1 MAIRPAHP
9 QQRPLSALS
18 TLLGVRLDPSTAV
31 GHSHSPNDLGF
42 LSGITL
48 DSRSVKP
55 GDLYVALAG
64 ARVHGAAFCADAVA
78 AGAVAVLTDP
88 DGRARAAAS
97 GVPVFVLADP
107 RARLGE
113 IACWVYGDPS
123 SRLRLIGVTG
133 TSGKTTSTYLLES
146 GLRMAGHLTGLIGG
160 VELRIGPERLASS
173 LTTPE
178 APDLQAL
185 FAVMVERGV
194 TAAAMEV
201 SSHSLSL
208 GRVAGTSF
216 DVAVFTNLSQD
227 HLDFH
232 ADLEDYF
239 RAKASLFMPPVPLR
253 GGLGGSSPRVSTG
266 IGVVNIDDKYGRKL
280 ASSALVPV
288 TTFSAS
294 GADEADWRA
303 ADVRSGA
310 DGSTFRLI
318 GPGGVEAD
326 VSLGLA
332 GVFNVAN
339 AVGALV
345 ALVEAG
351 VRLEDAVAGVAACPG
366 VPGRLERVPAPG
378 LGVTAFVDY
387 SHKPG
392 AVEAVLRSLRPVT
405 QGNLIIV
412 LGCGGDR
419 DRAKRPMMGAAAAS
433 LADVAILTSDNPR
446 SEDPL
451 AILAAMLDGV
461 LSVPQEERARVIIEP
476 DRAAAIAQAVAL
488 ASPGDVV
495 VVAGK
500 GHETGQYVAGSVLPF
515 DDREVTADRPRPARQ
530 GAPVIPLSLARI
542 AQVTGGQL
550 RGDPDAVVSG
560 EVVIDSRRAGPGG
573 LFAAVAG
580 ERSDGHDFAA
590 AAVAAGATAVLATR
604 PVPVPSV
611 LVADVPAAL
620 AALARFVVDALPA
633 VRIAGITGSSGKTST
648 KDLAAQLVE
657 RLGPTIAPAGSYNN
671 EFGHPLTVLRADA
684 STRYLVL
691 ELSARGIGHIAH
703 LCRIAPPRYGV
714 VLNVGHAHAGEFG
727 GLDQVARA
735 KGELAEALPADGTAI
750 LNAGDPRVLAMA
762 ARTQARVVTFGDA
775 GSRRL
780 GPGGGRAAR
789 RPRAAQLHAADTRRF
804 RAGNPTVA
812 WRA

>member
-1 MAIRPAHP
+1 MAIRPAYP

-18 TLLGVRLDPSTAV
+18 TLLGVRLDAV

-42 LSGITL
+42 LSGLTL

-55 GDLYVALAG
+55 GDLYVALPG

-88 DGRARAAAS
+88 DGRARATAS

-113 IACWVYGDPS
+113 IACWVYGNPS

-146 GLRMAGHLTGLIGG
+146 GLRAAGHLTGLVGG
-160 VELRIGPERLASS
+160 VELRIGQDRLASS

-216 DVAVFTNLSQD
+216 DVAIFTNLSQD

-239 RAKASLFMPPVPLR
+239 RAKASLFMPPV
-253 GGLGGSSPRVSTG
+253 

-318 GPGGVEAD
+318 GPGGIEAD

-351 VRLEDAVAGVAACPG
+351 VRLEDAVAGMAACPG
-366 VPGRLERVPAPG
+366 VPGRLERVPASG

-488 ASPGDVV
+488 TSPGDVV

-515 DDREVTADRPRPARQ
+515 DDREVTETA
-530 GAPVIPLSLARI
+530 LS
-542 AQVTGGQL
+542 Q
-550 RGDPDAVVSG
+550 
-560 EVVIDSRRAGPGG
+560 
-573 LFAAVAG
+573 FAKVH
-580 ERSDGHDFAA
+580 R
-590 AAVAAGATAVLATR
+590 
-604 PVPVPSV
+604 
-611 LVADVPAAL
+611 
-620 AALARFVVDALPA
+620 
-633 VRIAGITGSSGKTST
+633 
-648 KDLAAQLVE
+648 
-657 RLGPTIAPAGSYNN
+657 
-671 EFGHPLTVLRADA
+671 
-684 STRYLVL
+684 
-691 ELSARGIGHIAH
+691 
-703 LCRIAPPRYGV
+703 
-714 VLNVGHAHAGEFG
+714 
-727 GLDQVARA
+727 
-735 KGELAEALPADGTAI
+735 
-750 LNAGDPRVLAMA
+750 
-762 ARTQARVVTFGDA
+762 
-775 GSRRL
+775 
-780 GPGGGRAAR
+780 
-789 RPRAAQLHAADTRRF
+789 
-804 RAGNPTVA
+804 
-812 WRA
+812 

>member
-1 MAIRPAHP
+1 VAIRPAYSQP
-9 QQRPLSALS
+9 RPLSALS
-18 TLLGVRLDPSTAV
+18 TLLGVRLAAAGS
-31 GHSHSPNDLGF
+31 SHSPNDLGF
-42 LSGITL
+42 LSGLTL

-55 GDLYVALAG
+55 GDLYVALPG

-88 DGRARAAAS
+88 DGRARATAS
-97 GVPVFVLADP
+97 GVPVFLLADP

-146 GLRMAGHLTGLIGG
+146 GLSAAGHLTGLVGG
-160 VELRIGPERLASS
+160 VELRVGPERLASS

-201 SSHSLSL
+201 SSHSLAL

-216 DVAVFTNLSQD
+216 DVAIFTNLSQD

-239 RAKASLFMPPVPLR
+239 RAKASLFMPPV
-253 GGLGGSSPRVSTG
+253 

-280 ASSALVPV
+280 ASSSLVPV

-294 GADEADWRA
+294 GEDQADWRA
-303 ADVRSGA
+303 ADVRSGV

-326 VSLGLA
+326 VSVGLA

-351 VRLEDAVAGVAACPG
+351 IRLEDAVAGVAACPG
-366 VPGRLERVPAPG
+366 VPGRLERVTADG
-378 LGVTAFVDY
+378 LDVTAFVDY

-392 AVEAVLRSLRPVT
+392 AVEAVLRSLRPAT

-461 LSVPQEERARVIIEP
+461 LSVPQDKRARVILEP

-515 DDREVTADRPRPARQ
+515 DDRQVTADALERLAKDQLAPARQ
-530 GAPVIPLSLARI
+530 SW
-542 AQVTGGQL
+542 
-550 RGDPDAVVSG
+550 AVN
-560 EVVIDSRRAGPGG
+560 R
-573 LFAAVAG
+573 
-580 ERSDGHDFAA
+580 
-590 AAVAAGATAVLATR
+590 
-604 PVPVPSV
+604 
-611 LVADVPAAL
+611 
-620 AALARFVVDALPA
+620 
-633 VRIAGITGSSGKTST
+633 
-648 KDLAAQLVE
+648 
-657 RLGPTIAPAGSYNN
+657 
-671 EFGHPLTVLRADA
+671 
-684 STRYLVL
+684 
-691 ELSARGIGHIAH
+691 
-703 LCRIAPPRYGV
+703 
-714 VLNVGHAHAGEFG
+714 
-727 GLDQVARA
+727 
-735 KGELAEALPADGTAI
+735 
-750 LNAGDPRVLAMA
+750 
-762 ARTQARVVTFGDA
+762 
-775 GSRRL
+775 
-780 GPGGGRAAR
+780 
-789 RPRAAQLHAADTRRF
+789 
-804 RAGNPTVA
+804 
-812 WRA
+812 

>member
-1 MAIRPAHP
+1 MAIRPAHQ

-18 TLLGVRLDPSTAV
+18 SLLGVRLGAV
-31 GHSHSPNDLGF
+31 GNPLTPNELGSV
-42 LSGITL
+42 SGITL
-48 DSRSVKP
+48 DSRRVRP
-55 GDLYVALAG
+55 GDLYVALPG
-64 ARVHGAAFCADAVA
+64 ARVHGAAFCDDAVA

-88 DGRARAAAS
+88 DGRVRAAAS
-97 GVPVFVLADP
+97 GVPVFILADP

-133 TSGKTTSTYLLES
+133 TSGKTTSSYLIES
-146 GLRMAGHLTGLIGG
+146 GLRAAGHLTGLVGG
-160 VELRIGPERLASS
+160 VEIRIGPDRVPSS

-185 FAVMVERGV
+185 FAVMAERGV

-239 RAKASLFMPPVPLR
+239 RAKASLFVPPV
-253 GGLGGSSPRVSTG
+253 
-266 IGVVNIDDKYGRKL
+266 IGVVNIDDKYGRRL
-280 ASSALVPV
+280 ASSAPAWGVPV
-288 TTFSAS
+288 TTFSAT
-294 GADEADWRA
+294 GRQEADWQA

-326 VSLGLA
+326 VSVGLA

-339 AVGALV
+339 ALGALV

-351 VRLEDAVAGVAACPG
+351 IGLEDAVAGVAACQG
-366 VPGRLERVPAPG
+366 VPGRLERVPATG
-378 LGVTAFVDY
+378 LEVTAFVDY

-419 DRAKRPMMGAAAAS
+419 DRAKRPMMGAAAAA

-476 DRAAAIAQAVAL
+476 DRAAAIGQAVSL
-488 ASPGDVV
+488 AASGDVI

-500 GHETGQYVAGSVLPF
+500 GHETGQYVADMVLPF
-515 DDREVTADRPRPARQ
+515 DDMQVTAA
-530 GAPVIPLSLARI
+530 ALSRL
-542 AQVTGGQL
+542 AQVQLPQAKPTQDQLGQ
-550 RGDPDAVVSG
+550 
-560 EVVIDSRRAGPGG
+560 GP
-573 LFAAVAG
+573 L
-580 ERSDGHDFAA
+580 
-590 AAVAAGATAVLATR
+590 
-604 PVPVPSV
+604 
-611 LVADVPAAL
+611 
-620 AALARFVVDALPA
+620 
-633 VRIAGITGSSGKTST
+633 
-648 KDLAAQLVE
+648 
-657 RLGPTIAPAGSYNN
+657 
-671 EFGHPLTVLRADA
+671 A
-684 STRYLVL
+684 ST
-691 ELSARGIGHIAH
+691 
-703 LCRIAPPRYGV
+703 
-714 VLNVGHAHAGEFG
+714 
-727 GLDQVARA
+727 LDSWAVNR
-735 KGELAEALPADGTAI
+735 
-750 LNAGDPRVLAMA
+750 
-762 ARTQARVVTFGDA
+762 
-775 GSRRL
+775 
-780 GPGGGRAAR
+780 
-789 RPRAAQLHAADTRRF
+789 
-804 RAGNPTVA
+804 
-812 WRA
+812 

>member
-1 MAIRPAHP
+1 MAIRPAYP
-9 QQRPLSALS
+9 RQRPLSALS
-18 TLLGVRLDPSTAV
+18 TLLGVRLAAV
-31 GHSHSPNDLGF
+31 GRSHSPNDLGF
-42 LSGITL
+42 LSGLTL
-48 DSRSVKP
+48 DSRSVRP
-55 GDLYVALAG
+55 GDLYVALPG

-88 DGRARAAAS
+88 DGRARATAS

-146 GLRMAGHLTGLIGG
+146 GLRAAGHLTGLVGG
-160 VELRIGPERLASS
+160 VELRIGEERLASS

-208 GRVAGTSF
+208 GRVAGTRF

-239 RAKASLFMPPVPLR
+239 RAKASLFMPPER
-253 GGLGGSSPRVSTG
+253 EGLGGSSPRASTE
-266 IGVVNIDDKYGRKL
+266 IGVVNIDDSYGRKL
-280 ASSALVPV
+280 ASSATVPV

-310 DGSTFRLI
+310 DGSTFRLV

-326 VSLGLA
+326 VSVGLA

-351 VRLEDAVAGVAACPG
+351 VRLEDAVAGVATCPG

-461 LSVPQEERARVIIEP
+461 LSVPQTERGRVIIEP

-488 ASPGDVV
+488 ASPGDVL

-500 GHETGQYVAGSVLPF
+500 GHETGQYVAGAVLPF
-515 DDREVTADRPRPARQ
+515 DDRQVTATALGQ
-530 GAPVIPLSLARI
+530 LAR
-542 AQVTGGQL
+542 
-550 RGDPDAVVSG
+550 
-560 EVVIDSRRAGPGG
+560 
-573 LFAAVAG
+573 
-580 ERSDGHDFAA
+580 
-590 AAVAAGATAVLATR
+590 
-604 PVPVPSV
+604 
-611 LVADVPAAL
+611 
-620 AALARFVVDALPA
+620 
-633 VRIAGITGSSGKTST
+633 
-648 KDLAAQLVE
+648 
-657 RLGPTIAPAGSYNN
+657 
-671 EFGHPLTVLRADA
+671 
-684 STRYLVL
+684 
-691 ELSARGIGHIAH
+691 
-703 LCRIAPPRYGV
+703 
-714 VLNVGHAHAGEFG
+714 
-727 GLDQVARA
+727 VAR
-735 KGELAEALPADGTAI
+735 
-750 LNAGDPRVLAMA
+750 
-762 ARTQARVVTFGDA
+762 
-775 GSRRL
+775 
-780 GPGGGRAAR
+780 
-789 RPRAAQLHAADTRRF
+789 
-804 RAGNPTVA
+804 
-812 WRA
+812 

>member
-1 MAIRPAHP
+1 VAIRPAFRP
-9 QQRPLSALS
+9 QRPLSALS
-18 TLLGVRLDPSTAV
+18 TLLGVRLVAAGNSMR
-31 GHSHSPNDLGF
+31 PNELGF
-42 LSGITL
+42 LSGLTL

-55 GDLYVALAG
+55 GDLYVALPG

-88 DGRARAAAS
+88 DGRARAVAS
-97 GVPVFVLADP
+97 GAPVFVLTDP
-107 RARLGE
+107 RGKLGE

-133 TSGKTTSTYLLES
+133 TSGKTTSTYLIEA
-146 GLRMAGHLTGLIGG
+146 GLRAAGHKTGLVGG
-160 VELRIGPERLASS
+160 VELRVGDECLASS

-201 SSHSLSL
+201 SSHSLAL
-208 GRVAGTSF
+208 GRVGGTAF

-239 RAKASLFMPPVPLR
+239 RAKASLFMPSYGR
-253 GGLGGSSPRVSTG
+253 GGRGGCPPA
-266 IGVVNIDDKYGRKL
+266 GVVNVDDRYGRRL
-280 ASSALVPV
+280 AKSAPVPV
-288 TTFSAS
+288 ITFSAA
-294 GADEADWRA
+294 GQDDADWRA

-310 DGSTFRLI
+310 DGSTFRVI

-326 VSLGLA
+326 VSVGLA

-339 AVGALV
+339 ALGALV

-351 VRLEDAVAGVAACPG
+351 VRLEDAVAGVGACPG

-405 QGNLIIV
+405 LGNLIIV

-451 AILAAMLDGV
+451 AILAAMLEGV
-461 LSVPQEERARVIIEP
+461 LGVPVAERARVIIEP
-476 DRAAAIAQAVAL
+476 DRAAAIGQAVAL
-488 ASPGDVV
+488 AAPGDVI

-500 GHETGQYVAGSVLPF
+500 GHETGQYVGGAVLPF
-515 DDREVTADRPRPARQ
+515 DDRQVTA
-530 GAPVIPLSLARI
+530 V
-542 AQVTGGQL
+542 
-550 RGDPDAVVSG
+550 
-560 EVVIDSRRAGPGG
+560 
-573 LFAAVAG
+573 
-580 ERSDGHDFAA
+580 
-590 AAVAAGATAVLATR
+590 
-604 PVPVPSV
+604 
-611 LVADVPAAL
+611 AL
-620 AALARFVVDALPA
+620 AAR
-633 VRIAGITGSSGKTST
+633 
-648 KDLAAQLVE
+648 
-657 RLGPTIAPAGSYNN
+657 APA
-671 EFGHPLTVLRADA
+671 
-684 STRYLVL
+684 L
-691 ELSARGIGHIAH
+691 EPWAVNR
-703 LCRIAPPRYGV
+703 
-714 VLNVGHAHAGEFG
+714 
-727 GLDQVARA
+727 
-735 KGELAEALPADGTAI
+735 
-750 LNAGDPRVLAMA
+750 
-762 ARTQARVVTFGDA
+762 
-775 GSRRL
+775 
-780 GPGGGRAAR
+780 
-789 RPRAAQLHAADTRRF
+789 
-804 RAGNPTVA
+804 
-812 WRA
+812 